1 MSARVFSRMYVHI
14 YIYIYYHIVYYYY
27 MRAESLSSAERGK
40 GQLINERAAGL
51 RFH

>member
-1 MSARVFSRMYVHI
+1 MSVCFRAR
-14 YIYIYYHIVYYYY
+14 IYYNIVYYYY
-27 MRAESLSSAERGK
+27 NMRTESLSSAERGK